1 MNRPDHVAVG
11 YVLRAHG
18 VRGNVL
24 IKPLTDN
31 PNRFKEIDEIMIE
44 RAGRIESHRVTEKTD
59 SPKGWILRF
68 DGIET
73 RDEAEKLKGAYLLI
87 RTEELP
93 ELEEGSYYDFD
104 LVGIEVFTVSGEKL
118 GQIIEIEKYPANDV
132 YVVEGDAGKL
142 MLPATLEVVRKV
154 DMDNKRMEVELLDGL
169 EFE

>member
-1 MNRPDHVAVG
+1 MNRPENVVVG

-24 IKPLTDN
+24 VKPLTDN
-31 PNRFKEIDEIMIE
+31 PNRFEEIDEIMIE
-44 RAGRIESHRVTEKTD
+44 KAGRIEPYRVSDRTA
-59 SPKGWILRF
+59 SPKGWILKF
-68 DGIET
+68 DGIDT

-93 ELEEGSYYDFD
+93 ELEDGSYYDFD

-118 GQIIEIEKYPANDV
+118 GRIIEINKYPANDV
-132 YVVEGDAGKL
+132 YIVEGDAGRL
-142 MLPATLEVVRKV
+142 MLPATREIVRKV
-154 DMDNKRMEVELLDGL
+154 DLDNKRMEVELLDGL